1 MKLKLIIEKLRR
13 IGLILILVLASDY
26 VIGQAPGWSV
36 NPSSFEFNGSVTAVV
51 NLGPDLVQ
59 SGTLAAFVGEECR
72 GVIGGTLL
80 SGRAVFFLMCYSD
93 LASGETLHFRYYD
106 PMGDDVYDVDEQT
119 IPFISNMVVGTYST
133 PHQFNITL
141 NSAPVVSDIPGQTV
155 AEGGSFATV
164 DLNELC
170 HRCRKS

>member
-1 MKLKLIIEKLRR
+1 MMNLKLIIEKLRR
-13 IGLILILVLASDY
+13 IGLMLILVLASDF

-106 PMGDDVYDVDEQT
+106 PIGDDVYDVNET
-119 IPFISNMVVGTYST
+119 IPFTSNMVVGTYAS
-133 PHQFNITL
+133 PYQFHITL
-141 NSAPVVSDIPGQTV
+141 NSCT
-155 AEGGSFATV
+155 GSQ
-164 DLNELC
+164 
-170 HRCRKS
+170 